1 MTQKEFEDLK
11 EGCFIRLTDPLD
23 LGAVTIVTGKEHGF
37 INFIGGANGIN
48 SAEVITDP
56 TVADWAAAY
65 KHDTE
70 HLKDVLTSE
79 RQRNLDKNEK
89 INTLQGQVDALKLE
103 LNMKSTQ
110 QLVAKYEESLKAQ
123 IFGEVAEVIRDEYS
137 KLTGCGL
144 RTYRAVESI
153 AKRLNIN
160 LTAEKTAGKEPQMV
174 IKCELRVR
182 YPEDSE
188 INGEPD
194 SETDPQMPCMTGT
207 DDEWYWKPIIN
218 VETGQITNWEAGT
231 TAEISYKVC
240 DECGLKI
247 YRNGI
252 KVLDYEE
259 YVPDFLYPREAGH
272 GDYVYM
278 DIDEHGI
285 ILGWDKTKVLDFIK
299 EQLKTNNH
307 D

>member
-11 EGCFIRLTDPLD
+11 EGCLIRLTDPLD

-48 SAEVITDP
+48 SVEVINNP

-103 LNMKSTQ
+103 LNLKSTQ
-110 QLVAKYEESLKAQ
+110 KTLVDEEKYDENIKAQ
-123 IFGEVAEVIRDEYS
+123 IVGEVSEIIRDEYS

-144 RTYRAVESI
+144 RAYRAVESI
-153 AKRLNIN
+153 AKRLNVD

-174 IKCELRVR
+174 IKCEILVR
-182 YPEDSE
+182 YPEDND
-188 INGEPD
+188 INGEQD
-194 SETDPQMPCMTGT
+194 SETEPKLPCLSFSDG
-207 DDEWYWKPIIN
+207 EWYWKPSIDAQ
-218 VETGQITNWEAGT
+218 TGQITNWEAGT
-231 TAEISYKVC
+231 TASISIKAC
-240 DECGLKI
+240 DACGLKI
-247 YRNGI
+247 YDNGKKI
-252 KVLDYEE
+252 YGKEY
-259 YVPDFLYPREAGH
+259 YVPDFLSPREEGY

-278 DIDEHGI
+278 DIDANGI
-285 ILGWDKTKVLDFIK
+285 ISGWDKTKVLDFIK
-299 EQLKTNNH
+299 QRSR

>member
-11 EGCFIRLTDPLD
+11 EGCLIRLTDPLD
-23 LGAVTIVTGKEHGF
+23 LGTVTIVTGKEHGF

-48 SAEVITDP
+48 SVEVINNP

-70 HLKDVLTSE
+70 HLKSVLSTE
-79 RQRNLDKNEK
+79 RQRMLEK
-89 INTLQGQVDALKLE
+89 VDTINKMREQLDALRLE

-110 QLVAKYEESLKAQ
+110 KTLVEKYDENIKAQ
-123 IFGEVAEVIRDEYS
+123 IVGEVSEIIRDEYS

-144 RTYRAVESI
+144 RAYRTVESI
-153 AKRLNIN
+153 AKRLNVD

-182 YPEDSE
+182 YPEDSN

-207 DDEWYWKPIIN
+207 DGEWYWKPIIN
-218 VETGQITNWEAGT
+218 MENGQITNWEAGT

-247 YRNGI
+247 YRNGS
-252 KVLDYEE
+252 KALDYEG
-259 YVPDFLYPREAGH
+259 YVPDFLYPREAGY

-285 ILGWDKTKVLDFIK
+285 ISGWDKTKVPLFIK
-299 EQLKTNNH
+299 TESEQ
-307 D
+307 

>member
-1 MTQKEFEDLK
+1 MNQKEFEDLK

-56 TVADWAAAY
+56 TAEDWAAAY

-70 HLKDVLTSE
+70 HLKCVLSTE

-110 QLVAKYEESLKAQ
+110 QQLVAKYDESLKAQ
-123 IFGEVAEVIRDEYS
+123 IFGEVTEVIRDEYS

-144 RTYRAVESI
+144 RAYRAVESI
-153 AKRLNIN
+153 AKRLNID
-160 LTAEKTAGKEPQMV
+160 LTAEKTAEKEPQMV
-174 IKCELRVR
+174 IKCELLVH

-207 DDEWYWKPIIN
+207 DGEWFWKPIIN
-218 VETGQITNWEAGT
+218 VENGQITNWTAGT

-240 DECGLKI
+240 DACGLKI
-247 YRNGI
+247 YRNGN
-252 KVLDYEE
+252 KVLEYEG
-259 YVPDFLYPREAGH
+259 YVPDFLYPRESGY

-285 ILGWDKTKVLDFIK
+285 IKDWDNTKVPLFIK
-299 EQLKTNNH
+299 TESE
-307 D
+307 